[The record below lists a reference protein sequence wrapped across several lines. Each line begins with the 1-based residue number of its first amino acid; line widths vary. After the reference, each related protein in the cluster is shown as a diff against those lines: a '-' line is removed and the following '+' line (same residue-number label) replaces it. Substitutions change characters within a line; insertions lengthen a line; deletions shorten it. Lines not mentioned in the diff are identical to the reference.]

1 MSHVKNMQAFEKLT
15 GLCTGYGGSYNPG
28 QQNLQVDALI
38 AKLNNAQQVLM
49 EVTEAQTVYDS
60 ATNSREGLF
69 NQLKKLSSRILSVLK
84 GSGADALT
92 LKDARACTRKLWG
105 YRSSKPPDPVKEGE
119 AVPKSPSVY
128 GTDFASAVYH
138 FAKLVETVSA
148 APSYQPNEPELQV
161 EALRQMLNTL
171 QSANER
177 VVLAEVQRVMAR
189 KKRND
194 LFYENENCLYAT
206 LKAIKSYVRGALGFL
221 STEHIQITR
230 LRFTKPM
237 A

>member
-49 EVTEAQTVYDS
+49 EVTETQTVYDN
-60 ATNSREGLF
+60 ATNSREALF
-69 NQLKKLSSRILSVLK
+69 HRLRKLSSRILSVLK
-84 GSGADALT
+84 GSGVDDLT
-92 LKDARACTRKLWG
+92 LKDARASFRKLWG
-105 YRSSKPPDPVKEGE
+105 KRISKPPEVVKEGE

-128 GTDFASAVYH
+128 GTDFASTVYH

-148 APSYQPNEPELQV
+148 APRYQPNEPELQV
-161 EALRQMLNTL
+161 EALRQTLNAL

-177 VVLAEVQRVMAR
+177 VVQAEVQRVMAR

-194 LFYENENCLYAT
+194 LFYENEDSLHQT
-206 LKAIKSYVRGALGFL
+206 LKATKSYVRGALGFL
-221 STEHIQITR
+221 STEHIQIAR